1 MSNHVNPDSQR
12 KFAEL
17 IDDRLF
23 TAFWD
28 GAKHFGTTDL
38 VLFYDESL
46 DEDPVSILPR
56 LRLIKDA
63 DLPASLLSII
73 NKAASTATKQFH
85 STDASFWFIVYS
97 QDGEMVHGAINAK
110 LISPGGSA

>member
-1 MSNHVNPDSQR
+1 MSNHINPVSQR
-12 KFAEL
+12 RFADL

-46 DEDPVSILPR
+46 DEDPVSIMPR
-56 LRLIKDA
+56 LRLINDA

-73 NKAASTATKQFH
+73 NKASSTATKQLN
-85 STDASFWFIVYS
+85 STDVSFWFIVYF

-110 LISPGGSA
+110 LIGPGGIA